1 MPHWTL
7 PRLAKVHLP
16 VCAEIHRRC
25 FDRPWDAA
33 SLERFMTLPGSF
45 GHVLC
50 HRPDHWPGGFALY
63 QIAGDMCE
71 VLTIAV
77 IPDLR
82 RQGAAAALMRA
93 GEEVLT
99 AQSGVEK
106 WMLEVARDNS
116 AAQALYTAMGFKKW
130 GERKNYYTRPD
141 KESVDALVLG
151 KYLSG

>member
-1 MPHWTL
+1 
-7 PRLAKVHLP
+7 
-16 VCAEIHRRC
+16 
-25 FDRPWDAA
+25 
-33 SLERFMTLPGSF
+33 MTLPGSF

-99 AQSGVEK
+99 AQSGIEK

-116 AAQALYTAMGFKKW
+116 AAQALYTAMGFKNW
-130 GERKNYYTRPD
+130 GVRKNYYMRPD
-141 KESVDALVLG
+141 KKSVDALVLG